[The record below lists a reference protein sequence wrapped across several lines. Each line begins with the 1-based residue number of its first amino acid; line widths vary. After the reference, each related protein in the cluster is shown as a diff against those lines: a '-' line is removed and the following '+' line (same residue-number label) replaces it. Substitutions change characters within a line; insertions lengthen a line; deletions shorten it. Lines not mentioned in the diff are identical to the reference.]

1 MANSKRTPVSY
12 RPFRADPLIAE
23 GLLPVSREGG
33 DLERRLSQ
41 VLAGA
46 ADRLGQ
52 RADRQ
57 AAAEGARAQERAALA
72 APPQRLAQAGTAA
85 PQAPAGASRAQ
96 VAAPAQIRDVIV
108 QAAQRNGVDPAAM
121 LKIAELEST
130 FNPRAQNDRSSAG
143 GLFQFTDQTAR
154 DYNLTDRFDPVQ
166 ASDAAARLARNNA
179 ATLRKVLGR
188 DPTIGELYLAHQQG
202 AGGASKLLARPNA
215 RAVDVVGRDEVLL
228 NGGTEDMTAGEFANR
243 WMARAGGAS
252 SIASAQTVT
261 IAEPGAAPGQAA
273 GWRPSGADTIRGRA
287 GDAAGARVYLQ
298 QLQGVM
304 LADQEAVYHAYK
316 DDPVRLEAALGELK
330 QAHLRE
336 QVFPEIAADYAVAYD
351 RQAQGLVRDARRA
364 AETRAREDMDQS
376 SLLELRQLEETRSR
390 LLARIDPAAPDA
402 ADRLYQAQAAIDGQI
417 DARVAQGLMTPVQ
430 AEEAKSRSR
439 RVTLTGFYERQA
451 EGKTADEVAAMRAE
465 IRRDYAAG
473 EIDGLDAAG
482 FDALDQALAVRQR
495 QLKEQATK
503 LTAEGRV
510 LKAQAKRLIGD
521 DIASI
526 ETTGR
531 PVDLAANGFDP
542 ATLETLMTP
551 EELQDWRLKREEA
564 GQVYEATAGM
574 EVMPADEIEARLL
587 EIQPQAGSAGYAE
600 QERVQAKAER
610 KARLLL
616 RQRASDPA
624 AAVEDAF
631 PEIRAQREAADMLD
645 PASAQGVITA
655 RLQAQDAL
663 DIPEHARQ
671 PLTREEAKA
680 LAGPVSGVSD
690 PVAQVTAMQQLVA
703 DVQARF
709 GNSAPDVLRQVLET
723 RGVDRDLA
731 SYGANLLTKLNAG
744 QRPTGVEQ
752 RQGAVLNETG
762 AAARAMEPPALT
774 APGRP
779 NVAAQLGAMAGASR
793 PPMPEPPY
801 QAIQLLISQPGL
813 AADFDRKYGPG
824 SAARILADR
833 REDPSMRRV
842 EGGIEFVDETGEGF
856 IPDGEVINGR

>member
-12 RPFRADPLIAE
+12 RPFRADPLMAE
-23 GLLPVSREGG
+23 GLLPVGREGG
-33 DLERRLSQ
+33 DLERRVSQ

-57 AAAEGARAQERAALA
+57 AAAEGARAQEQAALA
-72 APPQRLAQAGTAA
+72 APPQRLAQAGAAA
-85 PQAPAGASRAQ
+85 PQAAPRAPAGASRAQ

-108 QAAQRNGVDPAAM
+108 EAAQRNGVDPAAM

-179 ATLRKVLGR
+179 AVLRKVLGR
-188 DPTIGELYLAHQQG
+188 DPTIGDLYLAHQQG
-202 AGGASKLLARPNA
+202 AGGASKLLARPDA
-215 RAVDVVGRDEVLL
+215 RAVDVLGRDAVLK
-228 NGGTEDMTAGEFANR
+228 NGGSETMTAGEFANR

-261 IAEPGAAPGQAA
+261 IAEPGQAS
-273 GWRPSGADTIRGRA
+273 GWRPSGSDTIRGRA
-287 GDAAGARVYLQ
+287 GDAAGARVYLS

-304 LADQEAVYHAYK
+304 LADQEAVYQAYK

-390 LLARIDPAAPDA
+390 LLAGIDPAAPDA
-402 ADRLYQAQAAIDGQI
+402 ADRLYQAQRAIDGQI

-430 AEEAKSRSR
+430 AEEAKSLSR

-451 EGKTADEVAAMRAE
+451 EGRTADEVAAMRAE

-495 QLKEQATK
+495 QLQEQATK

-542 ATLETLMTP
+542 ATLEKLMTP

-587 EIQPQAGSAGYAE
+587 EIQPQPGSAGYAE

-616 RQRASDPA
+616 RQRANDPA

-631 PEIRAQREAADMLD
+631 PEIRAQREAADMQD
-645 PASAQGVITA
+645 PAAAQGVITA

-663 DIPEHARQ
+663 NIPEHARQ
-671 PLTREEAKA
+671 PLTRDEAKA
-680 LAGPVSGVSD
+680 LAGPVSGVAD
-690 PVAQVTAMQQLVA
+690 PKTQVTAMQQLVA
-703 DVQARF
+703 DVQTRF
-709 GNSAPDVLRQVLET
+709 GDSAQDVLRQVLET
-723 RGVDRDLA
+723 RGVDRELA

-744 QRPTGVEQ
+744 QRPTNMDQ

-762 AAARAMEPPALT
+762 AAARAMEPPALA

-793 PPMPEPPY
+793 PPLPQPPY

-842 EGGIEFVDETGEGF
+842 EGGVEFVDETGEGF